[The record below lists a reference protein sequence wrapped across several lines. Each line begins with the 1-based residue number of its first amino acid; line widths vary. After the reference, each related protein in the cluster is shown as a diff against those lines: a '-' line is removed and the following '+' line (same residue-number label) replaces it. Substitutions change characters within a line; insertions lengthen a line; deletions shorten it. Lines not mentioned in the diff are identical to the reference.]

1 MNRIINLPDSRGY
14 LLWRRVGIGE
24 AYSDFLMVLADLGGV
39 IRVSFEV
46 HWDAV
51 TFKPVQIIVHRG
63 TKRME
68 GVLEG
73 ASTFALAGGRADVPE
88 PTW

>member
-1 MNRIINLPDSRGY
+1 MG
-14 LLWRRVGIGE
+14 
-24 AYSDFLMVLADLGGV
+24 
-39 IRVSFEV
+39 FEV

-51 TFKPVQIIVHRG
+51 TFKQVQIVVHRG

-73 ASTFALAGGRADVPE
+73 AWTFGLARGRAGVPE